1 MAGKLAK
8 VSIVL
13 LPIIGLLMS
22 AASAFALSVGVAPG
36 RMDFTVRPGGSEA
49 QTLNVINQSDQASY
63 FQVYIEGGN
72 QGWFEITPE
81 EFTLNGGEARGVE
94 IAVAPSLFAAAG
106 DHDFDMCI
114 VCLPPEAELRIGAGV
129 KVPTHVQ
136 VTEFPIMA
144 LEWWIGIAA
153 ALLVLIIVIIVRLI
167 ARARYG

>member
-1 MAGKLAK
+1 MTGKLAK
-8 VSIVL
+8 ASIVL
-13 LPIIGLLMS
+13 LPIIGLVLA

-36 RMDFTVRPGGSEA
+36 RMDFTVRPGGTEA
-49 QTLNVINQSDQASY
+49 QTLNIINQSDQASQ
-63 FQVYIEGGN
+63 FQVYVEGGN
-72 QGWFEITPE
+72 EGWFEITPD

-94 IAVAPSLFAAAG
+94 IAVAPSLFTAAG

-144 LEWWIGIAA
+144 LGWWIAIAA

>member
-1 MAGKLAK
+1 MKGKLAK
-8 VSIVL
+8 ASVVL
-13 LPIIGLLMS
+13 LPIIGLALA
-22 AASAFALSVGVAPG
+22 AASALALSVGVAPG
-36 RMDFTVRPGGSEA
+36 RMDFTVRPGGTEA
-49 QTLNVINQSDQASY
+49 QTLNIINQSEQASH
-63 FQVYIEGGN
+63 FQVYVEGGN
-72 QGWFEITPE
+72 EGWFEITPA
-81 EFTLNGGEARGVE
+81 EFTLNAGEVRGVE
-94 IAVAPSLFAAAG
+94 IAVAPSLFTAAG

-144 LEWWIGIAA
+144 LGWWIAIAA

>member
-8 VSIVL
+8 TLIVL
-13 LPIIGLLMS
+13 LPIIGLIL
-22 AASAFALSVGVAPG
+22 AASSALALSVGVSPG

-49 QTLNVINQSDQASY
+49 QTLNVINQSDQPSY

-72 QGWFEITPE
+72 QGWFEITPD
-81 EFTLNGGEARGVE
+81 EFTLNGGEARGVV
-94 IAVAPSLFAAAG
+94 IAVAPSLFTTAG
-106 DHDFDMCI
+106 DHDFDMCV
-114 VCLPPEAELRIGAGV
+114 VCLPPETELRVGAGV

-144 LEWWIGIAA
+144 LGWWIAIAA

-167 ARARYG
+167 ARARYD

>member
-8 VSIVL
+8 ASILL
-13 LPIIGLLMS
+13 LPIIGLMLAATS
-22 AASAFALSVGVAPG
+22 ALALSVGVSPG
-36 RMDFTVRPGGSEA
+36 RMDFTVRPGGSEV
-49 QTLNVINQSDQASY
+49 QTLNVINQSDQPSH
-63 FQVYIEGGN
+63 FQVYIDGGN

-81 EFTLNGGEARGVE
+81 EFTLNGGEVRRVE
-94 IAVAPSLFAAAG
+94 IAVAPSLFTAAG
-106 DHDFDMCI
+106 DHDFDMCV
-114 VCLPPEAELRIGAGV
+114 VCLPPETELRVGAGV

-144 LEWWIGIAA
+144 LGWWIAIAA

>member
-8 VSIVL
+8 ASILL
-13 LPIIGLLMS
+13 LPIIGIAL
-22 AASAFALSVGVAPG
+22 AASSALALSVGVSPG
-36 RMDFTVRPGGSEA
+36 RMDFTVRPGGTEV
-49 QTLNVINQSDQASY
+49 QTLNVINQSGQPSH
-63 FQVYIEGGN
+63 FQVYIEDGN

-94 IAVAPSLFAAAG
+94 IAVAPSLFTTAG
-106 DHDFDMCI
+106 DHDFDMCV
-114 VCLPPEAELRIGAGV
+114 VCLPPETELRVGAGV

-136 VTEFPIMA
+136 VTEFPVMA
-144 LEWWIGIAA
+144 LGWWIAIAA

>member
-8 VSIVL
+8 TLTVL
-13 LPIIGLLMS
+13 LPIIGLML
-22 AASAFALSVGVAPG
+22 AASSALALSVGVSPG
-36 RMDFTVRPGGSEA
+36 RMDFTVRPGGTEV
-49 QTLNVINQSDQASY
+49 QTLNVINQSEQPSH

-94 IAVAPSLFAAAG
+94 IAVAPSLFTAAG
-106 DHDFDMCI
+106 DHDFDMCV
-114 VCLPPEAELRIGAGV
+114 VCLPPETELRVGAGV

-136 VTEFPIMA
+136 VTELPIMA
-144 LEWWIGIAA
+144 LGWWIAIAA
-153 ALLVLIIVIIVRLI
+153 ALLVLITVIIVRLI